1 MNLPTL
7 SCSVS
12 TRYLPEQ
19 SDARQALYAFAYTIT
34 IRNDGPIAVQ
44 LIGRHW
50 RISDSSG
57 RVEEVDGLGVI
68 GQQPLIRPG
77 ESYEYTSWAQLVT
90 PSGRMEGRYDF
101 VTEQSQ
107 WFQVPV
113 PVFEM
118 SLPQALH

>member
-1 MNLPTL
+1 MNPPTL

-19 SDARQALYAFAYTIT
+19 SDTRQSLYAFAYTIT
-34 IRNDGPIAVQ
+34 IRNEGPVAAQ

-50 RISDSSG
+50 QIRDSSG
-57 RVEEVDGLGVI
+57 QVQEVDGLGVI

-77 ESYEYTSWAQLVT
+77 EAFEYTSWAQLAT
-90 PSGRMEGRYDF
+90 PHGRMEGRYDF
-101 VTEQSQ
+101 VTEQVL

-113 PVFEM
+113 PAFEM